1 MADVSLYEAPV
12 ILEGHGR
19 PSVFLAGQ
27 VGQKYKDLDS
37 GLEWVCTGERG
48 FIKVDGDDQSEMYNW
63 ELVESGGSTGGGVF
77 TVNITADSE
86 ENFTAD
92 KTFNE
97 IKTAI
102 DSGFICQVK
111 IYDYVLPLVEHYSNS
126 VIFGFVVSFGGGP
139 VFMDLTI
146 KSNNTIK
153 TTMFGLATT
162 PLNP

>member
-19 PSVFLAGQ
+19 PNVFLAGQ

-63 ELVESGGSTGGGVF
+63 ELVESSGSTGGGVF
-77 TVNITADSE
+77 TVNILVDLE

-97 IKTAI
+97 INTAI
-102 DSGFICQVK
+102 DSGFICQAISGIYIMPLIAYGADALYFSCVLSTDGTPTFMQIK
-111 IYDYVLPLVEHYSNS
+111 INNDDTISVVRNS
-126 VIFGFVVSFGGGP
+126 
-139 VFMDLTI
+139 LQT
-146 KSNNTIK
+146 K
-153 TTMFGLATT
+153 
-162 PLNP
+162 